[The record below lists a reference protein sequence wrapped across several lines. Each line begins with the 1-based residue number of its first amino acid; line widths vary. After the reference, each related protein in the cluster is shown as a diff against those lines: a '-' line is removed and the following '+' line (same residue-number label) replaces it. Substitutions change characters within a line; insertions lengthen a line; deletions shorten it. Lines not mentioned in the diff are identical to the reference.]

1 MDIVSALFID
11 NIELRHVPGPSTR
24 IDLTGIQFS
33 AAAPQPVPL
42 TWAPHLVNIVD
53 FHRLLTALSGGGC
66 VSPKAI
72 GFDPACAGHGPAE
85 KERTYIEAYRH
96 FCRVWPV

>member
-1 MDIVSALFID
+1 MRAPDCAGAG
-11 NIELRHVPGPSTR
+11 IELFTLHGERHASVKLSSGHM
-24 IDLTGIQFS
+24 
-33 AAAPQPVPL
+33 
-42 TWAPHLVNIVD
+42 PHLVNIVD

>member
-1 MDIVSALFID
+1 MSLC
-11 NIELRHVPGPSTR
+11 RHASVKLSSGHM
-24 IDLTGIQFS
+24 
-33 AAAPQPVPL
+33 
-42 TWAPHLVNIVD
+42 PHLVNIVD

>member
-1 MDIVSALFID
+1 MPDCLPPCAADVTPCMEID
-11 NIELRHVPGPSTR
+11 HGERHASVKLSSGHM
-24 IDLTGIQFS
+24 
-33 AAAPQPVPL
+33 
-42 TWAPHLVNIVD
+42 PHLVNIVD